1 VPGEIE
7 WDDGGSVPFRRGPQ
21 RLAQAAE
28 HPVRFGIEV
37 ELELPAV
44 RVGLAEYQRFHG
56 GARRWYTTRWR

>member
-21 RLAQAAE
+21 RLVRAAV

-44 RVGLAEYQRFHG
+44 RVGSPNTSGFHG
-56 GARRWYTTRWR
+56 GARRWYATRWR